1 MSVKLICD
9 RLVELIDPAKY
20 RFGGLEYGASEDW
33 SFENHLFEFEDRN
46 WRILCLQPD
55 EEKYNKLR
63 IFRRLAKLIDCEK
76 DDGNTVDGFLEKTN
90 VPQIKIFLIKQT
102 EFPSRVL
109 KGFSPERWGTE
120 IISVQ
125 YLDSEERRLSE
136 EIIFSHGFVH
146 YETVSVSEFYI
157 KPLGELTNIEIPE
170 KNEIRQIFEV

>member
-9 RLVELIDPAKY
+9 RLVELIDPVKY
-20 RFGGLEYGASEDW
+20 RYGGLEYGASEDW
-33 SFENHLFEFEDRN
+33 SFENHLFEFEERN

-63 IFRRLAKLIDCEK
+63 ILRRLAKLIDCEK

-90 VPQIKIFLIKQT
+90 VPYIKIFLIKQT

-125 YLDSEERRLSE
+125 YLDQDEKRLSE
-136 EIIFSHGFVH
+136 EIIFGSGFIH

-157 KPLGELTNIEIPE
+157 KPNGELSNIQPH
-170 KNEIRQIFEV
+170 KNEGLNEIFEV